1 MLVGYNQ
8 KYVPIAS
15 RIKGNKSIAYLKQKD
30 MVYRIVLYDYRK
42 RQFLQKI
49 DIPENEDIQMMLN
62 NRNVILR
69 DAQMSIINEATNLS
83 RINAIFKKTIFLVK
97 DRLGYAK

>member
-1 MLVGYNQ
+1 MLEGYNQ

-15 RIKGNKSIAYLKQKD
+15 RIKDSKSVAYLKQRD

-69 DAQMSIINEATNLS
+69 DAQMSIINLNLQNNQKS
-83 RINAIFKKTIFLVK
+83 IIYQGSHKLEQN
-97 DRLGYAK
+97 